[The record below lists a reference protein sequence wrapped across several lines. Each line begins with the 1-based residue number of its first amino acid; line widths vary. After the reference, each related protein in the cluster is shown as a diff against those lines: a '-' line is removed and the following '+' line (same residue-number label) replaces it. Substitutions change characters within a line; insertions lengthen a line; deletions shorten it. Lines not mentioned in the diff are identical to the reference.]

1 MMKPARSR
9 RAGLAL
15 AVLSPLALA
24 AAGGGCLEA
33 PGIEETWTR
42 LELRSSQPTASTLV
56 VPSGTLAVSVD
67 ARITFRAIR
76 TGDLAIE
83 LRRGAAALA
92 AANPLGADDEP
103 RQHSRRVETLLAATT
118 PVAGA
123 SRTVTGFDH
132 LMMDTELA
140 FTAPL
145 PADLDSTEA
154 LWLLLF
160 FGQGEEIRRE
170 GMADTVLVTPVA
182 MDSLEILTTGFAL
195 RLDRGAP

>member
-1 MMKPARSR
+1 MKQGRIR
-9 RAGLAL
+9 RAGLAMAIL
-15 AVLSPLALA
+15 PPLALA

-33 PGIEETWTR
+33 PGVDETWTR
-42 LELRSSQPTASTLV
+42 LEVLASQPTASTLV
-56 VPSGTLAVSVD
+56 APGGTLVVSVD

-83 LRRGAAALA
+83 LRRGDAALA
-92 AANPLGADDEP
+92 AAHPLRPEDEP
-103 RQHSRRVETLLAATT
+103 RLHSRRVETLLAATT

-123 SRTVTGFDH
+123 SRAVTGFDH
-132 LMMDTELA
+132 LMMDTQLA

-145 PADLDSTEA
+145 PADLDSTEG

-160 FGQGEEIRRE
+160 FGQGEEVRRE

-182 MDSLEILTTGFAL
+182 MDSLEILATGFAL
-195 RLDRGAP
+195 RLDRGTP